1 VGECRGE
8 LFSCNPKEKIHGNL
22 EIKDV
27 SRLEFS
33 LLAVHFAG
41 ANVSFG
47 DVWSELR
54 GIKFIVE
61 IVDWCESTCG
71 FPQKPTTRKCG
82 SKTQLLNNVRS
93 IPNHRRHITFIF
105 KFG

>member
-1 VGECRGE
+1 VGNLVGECRGE

-54 GIKFIVE
+54 GIKFMLRLWIGVNQHAASPKNQRPAS
-61 IVDWCESTCG
+61 VD
-71 FPQKPTTRKCG
+71 QK
-82 SKTQLLNNVRS
+82 LNC
-93 IPNHRRHITFIF
+93 
-105 KFG
+105 